1 MSTNSKPDRIQ
12 TTLTNLRLL
21 LRPFRELWFGIRSNS
36 IPWAACGSVGL
47 FVALLIMFR
56 WDVYVARRFGVA
68 FLYPRH
74 AALFA
79 FYSTSSVLVGFI
91 LWATYRAALFNQF
104 ERKLD
109 LALITSGLRNRLGK
123 TPRIVRDFP
132 IDENTRKLKIT
143 SANFPKKDFESAKP
157 ALETGLQVYIDEIKE
172 DRGRGCFDII
182 YSKFPMPSSVDWPG
196 IDGLRSAQFRIGK
209 TRSKETKGSL
219 RDTPHLLVAGQTGG
233 GKSTFLRQ
241 LITTLYLKNEK
252 MDFILIDLKGGLE
265 FQLFENLERVKV
277 IPSVASAINDL
288 KRVEKMMNERMVILR
303 ENKVKDIDAL
313 AAKKSNGNDSGGQV
327 PKTRFMNRLLLVID
341 EATEMFLAG
350 AHASATEIQKA
361 RRILSQVARQGR
373 AVGVHLV
380 IATQRPDVR
389 ALDPQIKANLTGVL
403 CFPMSNDASSMTV
416 LGNGRATDLPVIPG
430 RALWKSGLE
439 MIEVQT
445 PFLTIETAEAL
456 LAPLRKPDDSTPKGD
471 IDETTE
477 SDATADA
484 PGAGN
489 TPTHPSPIEMV

>member
-1 MSTNSKPDRIQ
+1 MSTNPQPDRLQAALI
-12 TTLTNLRLL
+12 NARLL
-21 LRPFRELWFGIRSNS
+21 LRPVRELWFGIRSNS
-36 IPWAACGSVGL
+36 IPWAACGFVGL
-47 FVALLIMFR
+47 LAALLIMFR
-56 WDVYVARRFGVA
+56 WDNFMFHRMGIEF
-68 FLYPRH
+68 FYPRH
-74 AALFA
+74 TILFA
-79 FYSTSSVLVGFI
+79 MYSVGAVSIGFI
-91 LWATYRAALFNQF
+91 AWATYRAALFNQF
-104 ERKLD
+104 ERKLE
-109 LALITSGLRNRLGK
+109 LALLTSGLKNRLGK
-123 TPRIVRDFP
+123 TPRIIRDFP
-132 IDENTRKLKIT
+132 IDENTRKLRIT
-143 SANFPKKDFESAKP
+143 SANFPKKDFEAAKP

-182 YSKFPMPSSVDWPG
+182 YSKFPMPSSVDWAG
-196 IDGLRSAQFRIGK
+196 IDGLRNIQFRIGK
-209 TRSKETKGSL
+209 TRSKDIKGNL

-241 LITTLYLKNEK
+241 MITTLYLKNEK

-265 FQLFENLERVKV
+265 FQLFENLERIKV
-277 IPSVASAINDL
+277 VPSVASAINDL
-288 KRVEKMMNERMVILR
+288 KRVEKMMNDRMGILK

-313 AAKKSNGNDSGGQV
+313 AAKKLGTNDQETK
-327 PKTRFMNRLLLVID
+327 PKFLNRLLLVVD

-361 RRILSQVARQGR
+361 RRIMSQVARQGR

-439 MIEVQT
+439 MTEVQT

-456 LAPLRKPDDSTPKGD
+456 LAPLRKPDESAPRTDVEESTDTDPE
-471 IDETTE
+471 IE
-477 SDATADA
+477 S
-484 PGAGN
+484 PIS
-489 TPTHPSPIEMV
+489 SPIEMA